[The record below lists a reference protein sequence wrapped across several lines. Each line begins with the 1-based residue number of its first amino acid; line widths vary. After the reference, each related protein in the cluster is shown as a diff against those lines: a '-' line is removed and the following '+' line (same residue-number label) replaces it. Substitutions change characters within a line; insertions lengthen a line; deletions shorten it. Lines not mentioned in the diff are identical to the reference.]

1 VTTYPLTDTHTHN
14 LENKIHLKSQNVKN
28 VGADFT
34 CANGFP
40 VIEIKYPEATHR
52 DLRRA
57 TNRNI
62 DCAEGLG
69 PGEGTRMPEET

>member
-1 VTTYPLTDTHTHN
+1 M
-14 LENKIHLKSQNVKN
+14 KN

-34 CANGFP
+34 FANGFP